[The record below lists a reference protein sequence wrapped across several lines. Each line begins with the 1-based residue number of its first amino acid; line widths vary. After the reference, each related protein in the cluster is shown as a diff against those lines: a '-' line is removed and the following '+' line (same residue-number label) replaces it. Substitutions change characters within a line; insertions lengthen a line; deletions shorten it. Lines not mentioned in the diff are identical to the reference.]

1 MYERSRK
8 RVTGISLNMN
18 LLLEPLRLESYSK
31 KDADL
36 RSNIAHFSLWLMRMN
51 RAPPIKAEMM
61 FFCVFQSF
69 CRCGSEQI
77 CALIGRNATQTGF
90 FAAFSNYIDK
100 APTTYFHFNHFNEC
114 TRCFQYLN

>member
-77 CALIGRNATQTGF
+77 CALIGRNATQT
-90 FAAFSNYIDK
+90 AFSLHFQ
-100 APTTYFHFNHFNEC
+100 TTSTKRPPPISTLIILMSARGAFNI
-114 TRCFQYLN
+114 